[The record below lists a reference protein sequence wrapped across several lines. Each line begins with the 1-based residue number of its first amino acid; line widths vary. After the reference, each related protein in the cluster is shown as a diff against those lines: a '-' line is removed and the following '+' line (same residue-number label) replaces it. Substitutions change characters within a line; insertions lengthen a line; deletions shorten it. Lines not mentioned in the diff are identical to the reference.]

1 MLDLTKFKYF
11 FLSSSILLL
20 TFSITGLIYCV
31 NHFTRTPF
39 LLHQSEEN
47 FVRLFFISVL
57 QFEKLMETGI
67 LYLEPMR
74 SSFLN
79 LLFWTIQMSPATICS
94 WSGSVNGHVVA
105 LTRYGSNQPV
115 SL

>member
-20 TFSITGLIYCV
+20 TFSITRLIYDI
-31 NHFTRTPF
+31 NHLIGTPF

-47 FVRLFFISVL
+47 FVRLFFVSVL
-57 QFEKLMETGI
+57 QFRKLMETGI
-67 LYLEPMR
+67 QYLEPVY

-79 LLFWTIQMSPATICS
+79 LLFWLQYAYD
-94 WSGSVNGHVVA
+94 
-105 LTRYGSNQPV
+105 LD
-115 SL
+115 L

>member
-20 TFSITGLIYCV
+20 TFSITRLIYRV
-31 NHFTRTPF
+31 NHLTGTPF
-39 LLHQSEEN
+39 SLHQSEEN
-47 FVRLFFISVL
+47 FVRLFFILVL
-57 QFEKLMETGI
+57 QFRKLMETGI
-67 LYLEPMR
+67 QYLEPMH

-79 LLFWTIQMSPATICS
+79 LLFWTIRISPVTICL
-94 WSGSVNGHVVA
+94 WSGSVNGDVVA
-105 LTRYGSNQPV
+105 HTRYGSNRPV